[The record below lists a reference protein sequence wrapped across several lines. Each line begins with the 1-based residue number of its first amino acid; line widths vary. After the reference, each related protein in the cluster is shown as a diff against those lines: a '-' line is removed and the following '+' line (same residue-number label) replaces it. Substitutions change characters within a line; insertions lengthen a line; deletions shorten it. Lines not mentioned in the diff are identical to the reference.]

1 MSELPLH
8 SPTRQTRSQTS
19 ESTQFYTE
27 PPARSRS
34 PRKRTQKPTTEPHDS
49 QSRTNLA
56 EESIPLGPTTEDDPF
71 RDRSNIHR
79 PPPSQ
84 RPGSSH
90 PQGQV
95 QMPPP
100 PLPASIYNTA
110 QNSPVVSE
118 EGSPPRGRAL
128 RPSPPNP
135 MSTVPPLGPPQT
147 PSRPLQPSLEETPST
162 VRPNAPA
169 AVETTPASNSQDSNV
184 GVRMESN
191 AQPTQNI
198 QPRAPSPGWGGSQAM
213 QSSQT
218 NPNPT
223 PIEAFTAD
231 LRQKGYTPEQIAHLV
246 SARKGKG
253 KCDPHFR

>member
-8 SPTRQTRSQTS
+8 SPTRQTRSQTTDT
-19 ESTQFYTE
+19 TQFYTE

-34 PRKRTQKPTTEPHDS
+34 PRKRAQKPTTEPHDS
-49 QSRTNLA
+49 QSGTNLA
-56 EESIPLGPTTEDDPF
+56 GESIPSGPTTEDDPF

-79 PPPSQ
+79 SPPSQ
-84 RPGSSH
+84 QPR
-90 PQGQV
+90 QV

-100 PLPASIYNTA
+100 PIPASIYNTA

-169 AVETTPASNSQDSNV
+169 AVEMTPASNSQDSNT
-184 GVRMESN
+184 GAGAESN

-198 QPRAPSPGWGGSQAM
+198 QPIAPSPGQGGPQAI
-213 QSSQT
+213 QSSQI

-223 PIEAFTAD
+223 HSKHT
-231 LRQKGYTPEQIAHLV
+231 
-246 SARKGKG
+246 
-253 KCDPHFR
+253 